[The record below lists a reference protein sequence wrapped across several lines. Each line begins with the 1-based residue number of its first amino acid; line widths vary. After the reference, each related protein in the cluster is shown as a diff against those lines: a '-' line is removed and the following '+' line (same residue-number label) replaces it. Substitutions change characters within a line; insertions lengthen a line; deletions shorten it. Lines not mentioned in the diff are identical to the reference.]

1 MLEIELFDLTM
12 TVVNVYSRCVSCVG
26 GFESLLTCEASSF
39 GALNIV
45 FSQCLIAEMSLVSR

>member
-12 TVVNVYSRCVSCVG
+12 TVVYSRRVSCVG

-39 GALNIV
+39 GALNII
-45 FSQCLIAEMSLVSR
+45 FSQCLIAEMSLFSR